1 MRRQPTRLRRREIEF
16 MTNFFNKSL
25 LLSAVAAFAATVV
38 SCHKEEPAPGEP
50 GSRRIEVRIAAPAT
64 RGGETTTRS
73 AGEELPTNPT
83 VEVGGNTAAEM
94 PQTRLAFDEDGA
106 TMRWTKGD
114 RIALWGYNSGSA
126 AFENETF
133 SLWYPREDPSQGLFT
148 GKVNAMA
155 AGTYD
160 YYAAC
165 PTPQAAAGTKVSY
178 TIPEVQ
184 DGRWHSDLDIMLA
197 RTTGAE
203 LREEILNDVTLRFA
217 HKVHALKITI
227 PEGRNLLGRPVSE
240 LRIEFGQPVAGR
252 LTWDLTNP
260 DAVPEK
266 EQTATGITLAFDTPV
281 DEGDT
286 FWVYLAPADLTGGEV
301 RFVATDG
308 EEFSWPLSTWNFRD
322 CAAGRITP
330 VKLTVD
336 ELRPQ
341 HRYTVTVDP
350 AHLGEPVTQIDSIAM
365 PAGYEFPSLNL
376 SNKTSNI
383 TANADGTFSIKTFA
397 DQAAVLSGG
406 MEVGMGVGS
415 ENTEGVYGKRCALSS
430 PTADGCTVMSPYL
443 FFEDFSETTE
453 FDQNGKDNG
462 AHKGDTAWGDAAGLP
477 GWSGNQFYIPGGTEA
492 IIRHRAEKYGGMGTY
507 RGRLDSRPIKELKA
521 GSLKVEV
528 KFDYRSETEESRCT
542 PQLNYGYTTK
552 QEALSAYHGV
562 IIFGSASSEGGEKI
576 EHECGSEGGVIGSW
590 KTLSFT
596 IDGCTNACRLSW
608 DCSYA
613 SSSGTSYSKS
623 QWAHIGNV
631 RVTIVH

>member
-1 MRRQPTRLRRREIEF
+1 
-16 MTNFFNKSL
+16 MTNIRSK
-25 LLSAVAAFAATVV
+25 SAVLWVVAALAATVV
-38 SCHKEEPAPGEP
+38 SCDKDDERPAPG
-50 GSRRIEVRIAAPAT
+50 SSRIEVSIAAPAT
-64 RGGETTTRS
+64 RSGEAASRA
-73 AGEELPTNPT
+73 AGEELPMNPT
-83 VEVGGNTAAEM
+83 VTIDGDAAAEM
-94 PQTRLAFDEDGA
+94 PQTRIAFEEDGA
-106 TMRWTKGD
+106 AMHWTKGD
-114 RIALWGYNSGSA
+114 RIALWGYNGGTA

-133 SLWYPREDPSQGLFT
+133 TLWYPRENPSQGLFT
-148 GKVNAMA
+148 GKVNAMT

-165 PTPQAAAGTKVSY
+165 PAPEAAAGTKVSY
-178 TIPEVQ
+178 TIPAVQ
-184 DGRWHSDLDIMLA
+184 NGQWNSELDVMLA
-197 RTTGAE
+197 KTSGAE
-203 LREEILNDVTLRFA
+203 LREEILNDVTLHFY

-227 PEGRNLLGRPVSE
+227 PEGKNLLGQPVE
-240 LRIEFGQPVAGR
+240 KLRIDFGQPVAGR
-252 LTWDLTNP
+252 LTWDLANP
-260 DAVPEK
+260 DAAPEMA
-266 EQTATGITLAFDTPV
+266 ETAEAVTLEFAEPV
-281 DEGDT
+281 AEGDT
-286 FWVYLAPADLTGGEV
+286 FWVFLAPADLTDKEV
-301 RFVATDG
+301 KFTAASG
-308 EEFSWPLSTWNFRD
+308 EEFSWPLTSADFKE
-322 CAAGRITP
+322 CAAGSITP
-330 VKLTVD
+330 VRLTIGA
-336 ELRPQ
+336 LRPQ

-350 AHLGEPVTQIDSIAM
+350 AHLGEPVTQIDSITM
-365 PAGYEFPSLNL
+365 PTGYEFPSLEL
-376 SNKTSNI
+376 GNKTREI
-383 TANADGTFSIKTFA
+383 TANDDGTFSIKAFA
-397 DQAAVLSGG
+397 DQAALLTNGA
-406 MEVGMGVGS
+406 EVGMGVGS
-415 ENTEGVYGKRCALSS
+415 ENTEGVYGKHCTVSS

-492 IIRHRAEKYGGMGTY
+492 VIRHRAEKYGGMGTY

-562 IIFGSASSEGGEKI
+562 ILFGNASSEGGEKI
-576 EHECGSEGGVIGSW
+576 EHECGSESGVIGSW

-596 IDGCTNACRLSW
+596 IDGCTNTCRLSW

-623 QWAHIGNV
+623 QWAHIDNI